1 MLDQL
6 KFKSTFLKS
15 VMVLTSGTVIA
26 QAISYAFTPLV
37 TRLFTTEDFGAFGV
51 FMRIV
56 AFLAAIGT
64 ARYELTLPLPKRD
77 QHAFQL
83 FFLSLKIAVYTL
95 LVSLL
100 MGLIYWSIW
109 ENSAS
114 TLIYVIA
121 IGLTAF
127 LFIFKNIGINWAIR
141 LQAYRRISM
150 VNITTSLG
158 TGLVKLTAGF
168 LGLGALGLVYGTF
181 VGTFLGVVW
190 FFLDFIKQSKKSDY
204 KQSKRKIKALSK
216 EYREF
221 PLINLPHTLIDTG
234 RELLLAFFLTYYLS
248 TSLFGSYDLSFKML
262 KIPLLLIGTSIGQV
276 MFQKAS
282 QRFANNETIF
292 PLVGKTVVL
301 LFVISLLPFS
311 VIYIWGGPIFAF
323 VFGVEWF
330 YAGQIAAAISPWLMM
345 NLVASAI
352 SMIPSVIKALRWFF
366 WVGLFTSLI
375 QLALFGFYP
384 SITQFLSLTPISFFS
399 MVSWIMVILYTV
411 IIVWELQLI
420 RKREKEWGS

>member
-1 MLDQL
+1 
-6 KFKSTFLKS
+6 
-15 VMVLTSGTVIA
+15 MVLTSGTVIA

-37 TRLFTTEDFGAFGV
+37 TRLFTTDDFGAFGV

-83 FFLSLKIAVYTL
+83 FMLSLKIALYTL
-95 LVSLL
+95 IISLL
-100 MGLIYWSIW
+100 VGLLYWSIW
-109 ENSAS
+109 ENNAI
-114 TLIYVIA
+114 TLVYVIA
-121 IGLTAF
+121 IGSTAF

-141 LQAYRRISM
+141 LQSYNRISM
-150 VNITTSLG
+150 VNITTAAG
-158 TGLVKLTAGF
+158 TGLVKIIAGF

-181 VGTFLGVVW
+181 VGTFLGVIW
-190 FFLDFIKQSKKSDY
+190 FFLDFVKQKKKVEYKRSIK
-204 KQSKRKIKALSK
+204 KIKALSK

-221 PLINLPHTLIDTG
+221 PLINLPHTLIDTA
-234 RELLLAFFLTYYLS
+234 RELLIAFFLTYYLS

-282 QRFANNETIF
+282 QRFANNQTIF
-292 PLVGKTVVL
+292 PLVSKTVVL

-323 VFGVEWF
+323 VFGEEWH
-330 YAGQIAAAISPWLMM
+330 YAGQIASAISPWLMM

-384 SITQFLSLTPISFFS
+384 MITEGLSIAPISFFTI
-399 MVSWIMVILYTV
+399 VSWVMVIVYGVV
-411 IIVWELQLI
+411 IIWELVLVWEAS
-420 RKREKEWGS
+420 R